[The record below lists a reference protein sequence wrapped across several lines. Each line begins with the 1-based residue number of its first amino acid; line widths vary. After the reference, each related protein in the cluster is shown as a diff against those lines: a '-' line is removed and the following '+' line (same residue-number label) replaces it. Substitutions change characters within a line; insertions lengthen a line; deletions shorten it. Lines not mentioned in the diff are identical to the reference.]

1 MLSVAVCLAPIRS
14 AQAAEADG
22 AWVNVPN
29 KWLLNRFV
37 RPSSGPARNFRV
49 AVVMPRGAN
58 PKVDAPKI
66 AKSSGTPEVDLL
78 AADFVRDSVIHG
90 KPLREMLKTK
100 ELYFQLSISP
110 PALDIAMRSEAGR
123 RPVPAGEESSTPLG
137 ASVYLP
143 NTDGDIGKRGEM
155 IVIFPAQG
163 GHAHAALVTVSSGN
177 SAIDRYHV
185 HTAALNWQTTKKSS
199 NEQGLKTGFGLRRP
213 QRWESVGN

>member
-1 MLSVAVCLAPIRS
+1 M
-14 AQAAEADG
+14 
-22 AWVNVPN
+22 
-29 KWLLNRFV
+29 
-37 RPSSGPARNFRV
+37 
-49 AVVMPRGAN
+49 
-58 PKVDAPKI
+58 
-66 AKSSGTPEVDLL
+66 DLL